1 MTKTELLNKISVL
14 LGGRAAEEVF
24 FGDISTGAQNDLEKA
39 TDTARKMVTMYGMSE
54 KVGLATLEKPGQQF
68 LNVQGQMDFY
78 KNYSPETAALIDAEV
93 KRILEE
99 TYEKVKKL
107 VEKNKDKIE
116 KVAEELLKREVL
128 DEKSFHNLLVELK
141 LLPEKTEK
149 SKVEEK

>member
-1 MTKTELLNKISVL
+1 
-14 LGGRAAEEVF
+14 
-24 FGDISTGAQNDLEKA
+24 
-39 TDTARKMVTMYGMSE
+39 
-54 KVGLATLEKPGQQF
+54 
-68 LNVQGQMDFY
+68 MDFY

-116 KVAEELLKREVL
+116 KIAEELLKREVL
-128 DEKSFHNLLVELK
+128 DEKSFQNLLVELK